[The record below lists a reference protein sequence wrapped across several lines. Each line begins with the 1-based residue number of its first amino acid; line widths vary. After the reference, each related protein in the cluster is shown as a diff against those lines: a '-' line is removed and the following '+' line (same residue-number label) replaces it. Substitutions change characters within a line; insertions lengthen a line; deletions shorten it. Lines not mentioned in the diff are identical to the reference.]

1 MLERRRQAWAYRG
14 LKPETDRENLKGGR
28 PQIWGSVLHGPQW
41 SWRVSSTCE
50 FSGDAISYSR
60 VPQASTDLSWDHLR
74 EPQYS
79 KYSNNVI
86 NVVSFDS
93 YTGLQDNG
101 KHYHCA
107 TDMKLNFHHST
118 ELRKKPQWSKALGS
132 RSVWYHYPVL
142 SKHLFPEWIF
152 TLCAAKASGT
162 IYKLTSVL
170 KGLFW
175 TFCLST
181 KVQSLVRGLVQ

>member
-50 FSGDAISYSR
+50 FSGDAISYRR

-93 YTGLQDNG
+93 YTGLRDNG
-101 KHYHCA
+101 KHSHCA

-132 RSVWYHYPVL
+132 RSVWYHYPVCPNICSL
-142 SKHLFPEWIF
+142 NEYL
-152 TLCAAKASGT
+152 LCVQQKPVGP
-162 IYKLTSVL
+162 YTS
-170 KGLFW
+170 W
-175 TFCLST
+175 P
-181 KVQSLVRGLVQ
+181 QSLKVFSGLSV

>member
-1 MLERRRQAWAYRG
+1 MLERKRQAWAYRG

-50 FSGDAISYSR
+50 FSGDAISYRR

-93 YTGLQDNG
+93 YTGLRDNC
-101 KHYHCA
+101 KHSHCA
-107 TDMKLNFHHST
+107 TDMKLNFHHSNRAQKEAT
-118 ELRKKPQWSKALGS
+118 VKQGFGVQICLISLPC
-132 RSVWYHYPVL
+132 SVQ
-142 SKHLFPEWIF
+142 
-152 TLCAAKASGT
+152 
-162 IYKLTSVL
+162 TSVPWMNIYFVCS
-170 KGLFW
+170 KSQW
-175 TFCLST
+175 DHIQVDLSP
-181 KVQSLVRGLVQ
+181 